1 MPNPDETATNFY
13 DALAPM
19 FDVMTDWNA
28 RLSAEGPFLRAML
41 EEAGVRSALD
51 AACGSGG
58 HALAL
63 AQWGYVAAGVDA
75 SPVMVD
81 MARRKAV
88 DAGFDIPFAVADL
101 AGLSALAAGP
111 TDDDSALGVQRL
123 APYDAVLCL
132 GNSLPHLLTQAD
144 LLRGLRGMAAVLK
157 PGGLLVLQNL
167 NYDLRWQKQPRWFA
181 AQGGQLDGREVLVWR
196 FADYDQL
203 TGRISFH
210 IALFTRDSAGWRVDV
225 RTTPHR
231 PLFRDDL
238 VAALAESGFTAPRL
252 FGRMAVPLEPFDP
265 AASPDLV
272 VVASR
277 V

>member
-1 MPNPDETATNFY
+1 MNDSPINFY

-19 FDVMTDWNA
+19 FDVMTDWTA
-28 RLSAEGPFLRAML
+28 RLRAEGPFLKALL
-41 EEAGVRSALD
+41 EEAGATTVLD

-63 AQWGYVAAGVDA
+63 AQWGYTVAGVDA

-81 MARRKAV
+81 MARRKAAE
-88 DAGFDIPFAVADL
+88 AGLAIPFAVADL
-101 AGLSALAAGP
+101 AALADLP
-111 TDDDSALGVQRL
+111 NRRPDDDSALGVQRL
-123 APYDAVLCL
+123 APFDAVLCL

-144 LLRGLRGMAAVLK
+144 LVQALRGMAAVLK

-181 AQGGQLDGREVLVWR
+181 AQGGVLDGREVLVWR

-203 TGRISFH
+203 SGQIAFH
-210 IALFTRDSAGWRVDV
+210 IALFSKNEGGWQVAV
-225 RTTPHR
+225 HTTPHR
-231 PLFRDDL
+231 PLFKNDL
-238 VAALAESGFTAPRL
+238 FAALAAAGYDAPRAL
-252 FGRMAVPLEPFDP
+252 ARMAWPPEPFDP

-272 VVASR
+272 IVANKT
-277 V
+277 